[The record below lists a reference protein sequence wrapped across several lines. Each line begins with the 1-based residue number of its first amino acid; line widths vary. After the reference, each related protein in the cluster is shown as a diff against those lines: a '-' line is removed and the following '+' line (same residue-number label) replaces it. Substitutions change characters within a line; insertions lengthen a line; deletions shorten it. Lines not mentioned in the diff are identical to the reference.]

1 MNQTKCLE
9 WHRQP
14 LINPITGRNIKRG
27 GPTYRGLEAKCGPPS
42 RRSPS
47 PSRRRGRSPSPSRR
61 RGRSPSPSRRRGRS
75 PSPQQRTPIYCGNNA
90 KDRGLIDGS
99 KIMGTRYQC
108 LKKGIGQ
115 GLREP
120 ILEFN
125 DEYEAIDT
133 TKIFCGNGDVLPQ
146 NKDKLGTQA
155 ECLRKGFAV
164 GQKQKYDREGIQQTP
179 IVVQDRGWYKLFL
192 PAALG
197 PVAGVGGGRR

>member
-1 MNQTKCLE
+1 MNQAKCAE

-14 LINPITGRNIKRG
+14 LINPITGRSIKRG

-42 RRSPS
+42 RSSRRSPS
-47 PSRRRGRSPSPSRR
+47 PSRSSRR
-61 RGRSPSPSRRRGRS
+61 RS
-75 PSPQQRTPIYCGNNA
+75 PSPQQRTTIYCGNNA
-90 KDRGLIDGS
+90 RDRGLLDGS
-99 KIMGTRYQC
+99 KVIGTRYQC

-133 TKIFCGNGDVLPQ
+133 TKIFCGNGDVLPR
-146 NKDKLGTQA
+146 NKDRLGTQA

-197 PVAGVGGGRR
+197 PVAGIGGGRR

>member
-42 RRSPS
+42 R
-47 PSRRRGRSPSPSRR
+47 
-61 RGRSPSPSRRRGRS
+61 RSPSPSRRRGRS

-146 NKDKLGTQA
+146 DKDKLGTQA

-197 PVAGVGGGRR
+197 SVAGVGGGRR